1 MNTEQ
6 LLFKSLCPYFYL
18 WFFVLRYLCM
28 LSSLF
33 PILVDI
39 VIPVPRVEEE
49 EVLDIDFSSASVFES
64 ILSGRDINI
73 QVRKS

>member
-1 MNTEQ
+1 
-6 LLFKSLCPYFYL
+6 
-18 WFFVLRYLCM
+18 M

-33 PILVDI
+33 PISVDI

-49 EVLDIDFSSASVFES
+49 EEEDPVLDIDFSSASVFES

>member
-1 MNTEQ
+1 
-6 LLFKSLCPYFYL
+6 
-18 WFFVLRYLCM
+18 M
-28 LSSLF
+28 LSFLF

-39 VIPVPRVEEE
+39 VIPVPRVELEE
-49 EVLDIDFSSASVFES
+49 EEEDPVLDIDFSSASVFES